1 MRENGEKGFGF
12 FIGKIPSP
20 WILGF

>member
-12 FIGKIPSP
+12 FIGKVPSP